1 MADGNLEGY
10 RRSLVAGELVEVS
23 IFDEIIRLK
32 INTDVGVGGRLWNAS
47 LVLLQYLQETYTK
60 ESFKVRN
67 QHMLHFFVLR
77 S

>member
-23 IFDEIIRLK
+23 IFGETIRLI
-32 INTDVGVGGRLWNAS
+32 INPDVGVGGRLWNAS

-60 ESFKVRN
+60 ESFKVRKPPSKDY
-67 QHMLHFFVLR
+67 HHL